1 MFSEDR
7 KPKRRLLIT
16 TFQKKKK
23 KLDEVTK
30 ETKEIRYVRVELT
43 VRLKILSHFI
53 KGNFLTPMETILII
67 PRELEYLESI
77 VKLSRRKKKKRQTML
92 RSLTFY

>member
-1 MFSEDR
+1 
-7 KPKRRLLIT
+7 
-16 TFQKKKK
+16 
-23 KLDEVTK
+23 
-30 ETKEIRYVRVELT
+30 
-43 VRLKILSHFI
+43 
-53 KGNFLTPMETILII
+53 METILII